1 MVDLGHIRN
10 FSIIAHINHGK
21 STLADRFL
29 ELTKT
34 IPESKMR
41 PQYLDQMS
49 LERERGITIKM
60 QPVQMRYAL
69 REREYVLNL
78 IDTPGHVD
86 FAYEVS
92 RALAA
97 VEGAILLVDA
107 QKGIQAQTL
116 SHLRL
121 AQQQKLKIIP
131 VVNKID
137 LPQARTDVV
146 KEEVAH
152 LLDISP
158 TNVMEISAK
167 TNVNVQELLL
177 RVIEEVPPPASEPDN
192 VFTRAL
198 IFDSFYDPFKG
209 VVAHVRVFSGSFKRH
224 DAVLLLRQNIKTE
237 LIEIGVFGPE
247 PRPEQE
253 LVSGII
259 GYIATGLKEPGLV
272 KVGETVAL
280 QGEAARGAITPLH
293 GYEEPQPVVFASFY
307 PNDAS
312 EFETLRV
319 ALDRLKLNDA
329 SISYEPESSTVLG
342 RGFKVGFLGLL
353 HLEIASERLHREFKL
368 KLIATIPSVAHK
380 ITLPGKK
387 EIIAYS
393 PLEVPSEYESIAEP
407 WVDLEILTP
416 PHHVSAVTQLIERNR
431 GIVGETKY
439 LGADYLLVG
448 AKAPLS
454 EIIVNFFD
462 ALKSATSGFAS
473 MSYKIA
479 DFKIADLVKLDIL
492 VNGERVDGLSRI
504 VPHDS
509 AYQEGKRVVE
519 KLKSLMPPEQFQLII
534 QAAIGHRIIARETV
548 RAMRK
553 DVTGYLYGGDVTRKM
568 KLLKKQKKGKQK
580 LQHTGKATVPPSIF
594 LELLKSDNT

>member
-1 MVDLGHIRN
+1 MNHIRN

-29 ELTKT
+29 ELTGT

-60 QPVQMRYAL
+60 QPVQMRYIF
-69 REREYVLNL
+69 RDKEYILNL

-121 AQQQKLKIIP
+121 AQKQKLKIIP

-137 LPQARTDVV
+137 LPQARTEVV

-152 LLDISP
+152 LLDILPSQ
-158 TNVMEISAK
+158 VMEISAK
-167 TNVNVQELLL
+167 TNNNVQDLLE
-177 RVIEEVPPPASEPDN
+177 RVIDEVPPPIHDKAQKGTN
-192 VFTRAL
+192 AL

-209 VVAHVRVFSGSFKRH
+209 VVAHVRVFSGSLKRA
-224 DAVLLLRQNIKTE
+224 DQVVLLRQNVKAE
-237 LIEIGVFGPE
+237 LIEVGIFGPE
-247 PRPEQE
+247 QKPQQE
-253 LVSGII
+253 LACGII
-259 GYIATGLKEPGLV
+259 GYVATGLKEPGLV
-272 KVGETVAL
+272 KVGETIAL
-280 QGEAARGAITPLH
+280 KSDALLGMVVPLH
-293 GYEEPQPVVFASFY
+293 GYEEPQAVVFASFY
-307 PNDAS
+307 PKDAS
-312 EFETLRV
+312 EFETLRI

-329 SISYEPESSTVLG
+329 SISYEPESSAVLG

-353 HLEIASERLHREFKL
+353 HLEIATERLRREFKL
-368 KLIATIPSVAHK
+368 ELIATTPSVAHK
-380 ITLPGKK
+380 VVLKGKR
-387 EIIAYS
+387 EVMVYS
-393 PLEVPSEYESIAEP
+393 PTQIPQEYEAIAEP
-407 WVDLEILTP
+407 WVELEIISP

-439 LGADYLLVG
+439 LGADYLLVN
-448 AKAPLS
+448 AQAPLS

-479 DFKIADLVKLDIL
+479 DFRPAALTKLDIL
-492 VNGERVDGLSRI
+492 VNGDRVDGLSRI
-504 VPHDS
+504 VPEES
-509 AYQEGKRVVE
+509 AYYEGKRMVE
-519 KLKSLMPPEQFQLII
+519 KLKVLLPPEQFQIII
-534 QAAIGHRIIARETV
+534 QAAIGSRVVARETV

-580 LQHTGKATVPPSIF
+580 LQQIGKVKVPPSVF
-594 LELLKSDNT
+594 LELLKSDT